1 VVIWKK
7 CKKKIQAEFDI
18 EVILYE
24 TPRNFVTY
32 RGESKKRDIIPIKQR
47 HNGNDFDSQNW

>member
-1 VVIWKK
+1 LR
-7 CKKKIQAEFDI
+7 KKKIQADFDI

-32 RGESKKRDIIPIKQR
+32 RVMELKGDINFKAKDS
-47 HNGNDFDSQNW
+47 NGNDFDSQN